1 MGYASI
7 GYASGS
13 HLMLGHQQEVSS
25 EIIAL
30 MMGHHESPSG
40 KYAA

>member
-13 HLMLGHQQEVSS
+13 HLLVGHQQAVNS
-25 EIIAL
+25 EIIAFRR
-30 MMGHHESPSG
+30 
-40 KYAA
+40 